1 MLYMNKIQ
9 SLAAVAALCVLAFFS
24 GCHELPDYDNT
35 PQGNFEALWTIV
47 DEHYCFFADKN
58 IDWDEVGDV
67 YRAQVRTNM
76 SSKSLFAVMSAML
89 DELRDGHVNLS
100 APFATSYYRKWWS
113 DYPHNFDARIIQQN
127 YFTFGYTSLGV
138 ADYGVLLSNVGYVRW
153 PSFDSGLGAG
163 NMPPLSV
170 VLNDK
175 RTYHRHTE
183 STTVRE

>member
-1 MLYMNKIQ
+1 MC
-9 SLAAVAALCVLAFFS
+9 AGVFS

-100 APFATSYYRKWWS
+100 APFATSYYRNGGAITLIIS
-113 DYPHNFDARIIQQN
+113 MRGSYSRII
-127 YFTFGYTSLGV
+127 SLS
-138 ADYGVLLSNVGYVRW
+138 AILRSVLPIMACCCQMS
-153 PSFDSGLGAG
+153 AI
-163 NMPPLSV
+163 
-170 VLNDK
+170 
-175 RTYHRHTE
+175 
-183 STTVRE
+183 